1 MPTLFLVRHGKT
13 LWTEEKRFA
22 GWGNAPLSDTGRK
35 EALAAGR
42 VLKKSGYSFDLCL
55 TSCLLR
61 AKDTA
66 QIIANEIGAPT
77 NSIHYKWRLNERH
90 YGALQNNLRAAMI
103 QTYGAADV
111 SQWRNNYHARP
122 PELDDDDPR
131 WHEQLERLPDI
142 PESLQPRSES
152 MAEAAA
158 RAKPL
163 WSEEIA
169 PALQS
174 GKNVLVIAH
183 TNSIRSLVG
192 SIENLTETQLAG
204 FRISTA
210 TPRHY
215 ELDANLAPLYVHDV
229 TDSTK
234 AKLHHWI
241 IRKKLQWLGKL

>member
-1 MPTLFLVRHGKT
+1 
-13 LWTEEKRFA
+13 
-22 GWGNAPLSDTGRK
+22 
-35 EALAAGR
+35 
-42 VLKKSGYSFDLCL
+42 
-55 TSCLLR
+55 
-61 AKDTA
+61 
-66 QIIANEIGAPT
+66 
-77 NSIHYKWRLNERH
+77 
-90 YGALQNNLRAAMI
+90 
-103 QTYGAADV
+103 
-111 SQWRNNYHARP
+111 
-122 PELDDDDPR
+122 
-131 WHEQLERLPDI
+131 
-142 PESLQPRSES
+142 

-174 GKNVLVIAH
+174 RKNVLVIAH